1 MPSAAGK
8 KQSCSCLF
16 NLVPK
21 KLLILFMFLL
31 YWSEQ
36 TGDDNMRFLIVLL
49 LVLGLLATP
58 VFAEANDTNDTND
71 TNVTVVNIS
80 VNDTEVN
87 ITENITDTNVTTND
101 TTVNVSANVT
111 ENLSDTLTS
120 SNITID
126 ESEVGALPGDFTYGF
141 QRFFENVDKFFTFD
155 KAEKAKKNAKYG
167 KLRSIEAHL
176 LTRKAQQYMAD
187 NNLEGANNTLEL
199 AKSILA
205 DYEQES
211 TEAQE
216 NIEEALEE
224 GSANETDVA
233 EVQTELRNSIIV
245 LQRVYEKVP
254 ESAKAGIARALNNS
268 INNQEKHEQKMQ
280 EKLAKKLGKKAPQEA
295 GAAVETDEN
304 GTESDETE
312 ENETETTEAGNK
324 KPKGKP
330 ETPGKGLGKAKNQT
344 DSDDDDEETETEE
357 NEIETEENE
366 TNGSSN
372 GNGNGNGN
380 SS

>member
-1 MPSAAGK
+1 
-8 KQSCSCLF
+8 
-16 NLVPK
+16 
-21 KLLILFMFLL
+21 
-31 YWSEQ
+31 
-36 TGDDNMRFLIVLL
+36 MRFLIVLL
-49 LVLGLLATP
+49 LGLGLLAAP
-58 VFAEANDTNDTND
+58 VFAEANDTNTTNI
-71 TNVTVVNIS
+71 TQVNVSSNETTLNVT
-80 VNDTEVN
+80 
-87 ITENITDTNVTTND
+87 ENLTDTNVTTND

-187 NNLEGANNTLEL
+187 NDIAGANNTLEL
-199 AKSILA
+199 ANQILA

-211 TEAQE
+211 TAAQE
-216 NIEEALEE
+216 NIEEALED

-268 INNQEKHEQKMQ
+268 INNQARHEQKMQ
-280 EKLAKKLGKKAPQEA
+280 EKLAKKLGKKSAQQA

-304 GTESDETE
+304 ETEADETD
-312 ENETETTEAGNK
+312 ENETETAGTGKN

-330 ETPGKGLGKAKNQT
+330 ETPGKGLGKIKNQT
-344 DSDDDDEETETEE
+344 DSDESDENETETD
-357 NEIETEENE
+357 ENE
-366 TNGSSN
+366 TNSS
-372 GNGNGNGN
+372 GN
-380 SS
+380 SKGKGKNS